1 MQGTWCKG
9 YGRTPAHPRPSS
21 FPKYSG
27 GEAQRAEG
35 AARRGGSAPFCS
47 PFCSPPRQSVATASN
62 GKSVVDLISSIDNNA
77 VTLCTFTSEIS
88 A

>member
-9 YGRTPAHPRPSS
+9 FDRPLCAPAPVI
-21 FPKYSG
+21 FPKILRG
-27 GEAQRAEG
+27 RG
-35 AARRGGSAPFCS
+35 AARRGGSA

>member
-9 YGRTPAHPRPSS
+9 FDRPLCAPAPVI
-21 FPKYSG
+21 FPKILRG
-27 GEAQRAEG
+27 RG

-47 PFCSPPRQSVATASN
+47 PFWSPPRQSVATASN